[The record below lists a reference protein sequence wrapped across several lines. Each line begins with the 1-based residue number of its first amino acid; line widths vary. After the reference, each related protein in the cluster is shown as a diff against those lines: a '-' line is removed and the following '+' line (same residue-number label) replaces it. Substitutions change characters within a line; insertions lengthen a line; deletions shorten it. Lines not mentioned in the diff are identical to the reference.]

1 MEEKKEFEIVTH
13 TVMNYLELFVV
24 EMTSRCPHGHDD
36 LEIGILLKGALC
48 LFMDGKEYKLRE
60 GDIYII
66 NRFQIHSFSSA
77 GEKNLVLA
85 FQVHSD
91 FYRRICYQLIFCIL
105 IILLCRRE
113 SCMNRRGTC
122 WFPALRFISARFPSV
137 K

>member
-1 MEEKKEFEIVTH
+1 MDEKKEFEIVTH

-77 GEKNLVLA
+77 
-85 FQVHSD
+85 
-91 FYRRICYQLIFCIL
+91 
-105 IILLCRRE
+105 
-113 SCMNRRGTC
+113 
-122 WFPALRFISARFPSV
+122 
-137 K
+137 